1 MKILSVRLK
10 NLNALKGEWKI
21 DFTRAP
27 FDGSSLFAIV
37 GATGA
42 GKTTLLDAICLA
54 LYHETPRLQVSGS
67 ENQLMTHHTQDCLAE
82 VEFMVNNCIYRAF
95 WAQRKAAK
103 TQRLQAPTVELADS
117 DGQILASKITDK
129 KRLIEELTGL
139 DFNRFTKSMLLSQG
153 QFAAFLNASD
163 SERAGLLEKLTGTE
177 VYGQI
182 SERIYQRHKAEQD
195 AVTQLKY
202 RLEGIELLTPDQISE
217 YEAALAD
224 KEALLQ
230 GVLPAQKRLAEE
242 LRAFKQLETLWENN
256 VQAESELK
264 AAQGAYKTHKEVINA
279 LDKAGPAQKILTH
292 YQKVQELNQVRAEA
306 EQRKAE
312 LYEAHQHQDAER
324 QKAEHRFNTADTALK
339 ADKANKA
346 EAEKRLN
353 EELAP
358 LDEKIRQLESRIA
371 EQQRLLEP
379 EEKQIKSFKDKKQ
392 QLVSDLY
399 QQQQY
404 LQQNQQWLQNNTHC
418 VALSENL
425 PTITEQ
431 LKRRLELH
439 SEIARLTDQ
448 EKNTDQQLEGIRHHL
463 QPLEQQTKSFE
474 AERTDLTQQVSPLGQ
489 LLQRHP
495 LQNDELARS
504 LLNELFQLSEP
515 TQQMSYYQQEY
526 LKLTGQVHQQEQDI
540 TRYEEQIN
548 ALDKERTPLREEYKK
563 LNAHLQDLE
572 QLLERER
579 QIAALEDARNR
590 LQPDEA
596 CPLCGSHDHPG
607 INEYQAIE
615 LSQTETRLQ
624 ELRDQLDQTRKQGE
638 HLSHQIDQL
647 KMRVESLQQ
656 DQRQKQQSMQQAETG
671 WLQAFQ
677 NVCSMIS
684 RIEKTR
690 VNQSIGDLSAV
701 IDKLVQYFSPPKPLS
716 GLQAEFSVQGIQ
728 ILKSASQAVQAC
740 VDEREALKQQ
750 IWKLQQKIH
759 ERETHHQEAQK
770 QIHELQKQFER
781 FLAQKEQ
788 TRADLIKLEQ
798 QVMALER
805 LLLQNLGQL
814 GLSTS
819 LPELEQQDTLLSQL
833 HTQISEWQ
841 QATENQRQS
850 EQKQREVQLQLDN
863 LLAQSDE
870 QEKRCQQIK
879 TQLGELE
886 KNWQSLKEE
895 RHLSF
900 GSASLDEERTRLK
913 TQLEHSE
920 KHLEQ
925 MRIHFAEQKEKADE
939 LKARLSQQTSYCQD
953 ADEKLRA
960 AEENWQSTLEVS
972 PFKTQKAFEQ
982 ALPEPAE
989 YERWQDLK
997 TELDEALRNAEVT
1010 LKVNRESLEQFISS
1024 VASAHQGTGLELTE
1038 DSVWP
1043 ALQET
1048 LSSQSVNMALR
1059 KIPSLERRLTEYEQE
1074 TETLKTEL
1082 TEQKQILKQ
1091 DQLRRQGLESL
1102 AEEVDRQQHKADLWA
1117 QMNHML
1123 GSANGDKFRRFAQ
1136 GLTLEYLIELANRQ
1150 LLQLHD
1156 RYQLRRKASAELEIE
1171 ILDTWQADAVRDTRT
1186 LSGGE
1191 SFLVSLA
1198 LALALSD
1205 LVSHKVRIDSL
1216 FLDEGFGTLDSETL
1230 EMALNALDNLN
1241 ASGKMIG
1248 VISHISAMKERIPVQ
1263 IKVNKKPGLG
1273 ISVLDDEF
1281 RINALNKQSR
1291 SDG

>member
-21 DFTRAP
+21 DFTQPP

-54 LYHETPRLQVSGS
+54 LYHETPRIQVSGS

-82 VEFMVNNCIYRAF
+82 VEFMVNGAVYRAF

-103 TQRLQAPTVELADS
+103 TQRLQAPIVELADS
-117 DGQILASKITDK
+117 EGQILASKITDK

-153 QFAAFLNASD
+153 QFAAFLNASV

-182 SERIYQRHKAEQD
+182 SERIYLRYKAEQE
-195 AVTQLKY
+195 AVAQLKY
-202 RLEGIELLTPDQISE
+202 RLEGVELLTPDQITE
-217 YEAALAD
+217 YEAALTD
-224 KEALLQ
+224 KEAALQ
-230 GVLPAQKRLAEE
+230 DILPARKRLNDE
-242 LRAFKQLETLWENN
+242 RHAFKQLETLWQKKQ
-256 VQAESELK
+256 QAESELK
-264 AAQGAYKTHKEVINA
+264 DAQAAFKTHKEVINA
-279 LDKAGPAQKILTH
+279 LDKAGPAQKILIQF
-292 YQKVQELNQVRAEA
+292 QKVQELDQVKAEA

-312 LYEAHQHQDAER
+312 LYGAYQQQDAER
-324 QKAEHRFNTADTALK
+324 QKAEHRFNTANTALK
-339 ADKANKA
+339 ADKVNKA

-358 LDEKIRQLESRIA
+358 LDEKIRQLESQVI

-379 EEKQIKSFKDKKQ
+379 EKKQLQSFKDEKE
-392 QLVSDLY
+392 QLVSDFN
-399 QQQQY
+399 QQQSY
-404 LQQNQQWLQNNTHC
+404 LLQNRQWLQNNTHC
-418 VALSENL
+418 ALLFESL

-431 LKRRLELH
+431 FKRRLELH
-439 SEIARLTDQ
+439 REIDRFSDQ
-448 EKNTDQQLEGIRHHL
+448 EKNADQQLQQIRHQL
-463 QPLEQQTKSFE
+463 QPLEQKTKGFE
-474 AERTDLTQQVSPLGQ
+474 AERTALAQQLSPFDQQ
-489 LLQRHP
+489 LQQHP

-504 LLNELFQLSEP
+504 LLNELYQLQEP
-515 TQQMSYYQQEY
+515 VQQLPYYQQEY
-526 LKLTGQVHQQEQDI
+526 LKLTDRMHLQGQEI
-540 TRYEEQIN
+540 TRYAEQVDS
-548 ALDKERTPLREEYKK
+548 LEQERTPLRDEYKK

-572 QLLERER
+572 QLFERER

-624 ELRDQLDQTRKQGE
+624 AMRDQLEQTRKKGE
-638 HLSHQIDQL
+638 QLSHQIDQS
-647 KMRVESLQQ
+647 RVRIESLQQ
-656 DQRQKQQSMQQAETG
+656 DQRQMQQSLQQAESG
-671 WLQAFQ
+671 WQQ
-677 NVCSMIS
+677 TCENVRSMIG
-684 RIEKTR
+684 RIEKILSD
-690 VNQSIGDLSAV
+690 QSIGNPDAV
-701 IDKLVQYFSPPKPLS
+701 VDKLIQYFILPAELS
-716 GLQAEFSVQGIQ
+716 EAQAEFSVQGME
-728 ILKSASQAVQAC
+728 ILKTTSLAVQAC
-740 VDEREALKQQ
+740 VNERESLKQNIWQ
-750 IWKLQQKIH
+750 IQQKIH
-759 ERETHHQEAQK
+759 EWETGNQDAQK
-770 QIHELQKQFER
+770 QIHELQKQHER

-788 TRADLIKLEQ
+788 CKADRVKLEQ
-798 QVMALER
+798 QATALEQILVQSLR
-805 LLLQNLGQL
+805 EVDANAE
-814 GLSTS
+814 
-819 LPELEQQDTLLSQL
+819 LPELEQQDILLSRLRMQV
-833 HTQISEWQ
+833 SEWQ
-841 QATENQRQS
+841 QAMENQQQADQR
-850 EQKQREVQLQLDN
+850 QRELQLKRDN
-863 LLAQSDE
+863 LRAQME
-870 QEKRCQQIK
+870 AQEKRCQLIQ
-879 TQLGELE
+879 TQLEEL
-886 KNWQSLKEE
+886 KKSWQSLKEE

-900 GSASLDEERTRLK
+900 GSASLDEERARLK
-913 TQLEHSE
+913 AQLEHSE
-920 KHLEQ
+920 KQLEQ
-925 MRIHFAEQKEKADE
+925 MRVHFAQQKEKADE
-939 LKARLSQQTSYCQD
+939 LKARLSQQASYCQE
-953 ADEKLRA
+953 AEVRLRA
-960 AEENWQSTLEVS
+960 AEEDWQRTLDAS

-982 ALPEPAE
+982 ALPDSAE
-989 YERWQDLK
+989 YERWQALK
-997 TELDEALRNAEVT
+997 AELDEALRDAEVT
-1010 LKVNRESLEQFISS
+1010 LKVNRESLEQFIAS
-1024 VASAHQGTGLELTE
+1024 VASDHQNDGNVPAD
-1038 DSVWP
+1038 DSVWLS
-1043 ALQET
+1043 LQET
-1048 LSSQSVNMALR
+1048 LSPKSVNMALR
-1059 KIPSLERRLTEYEQE
+1059 KIPALDSRLAEYEQE
-1074 TETLKTEL
+1074 AERLKTEL

-1091 DQLRRQGLESL
+1091 DQLRREGLQSL
-1102 AEEVDRQQHKADLWA
+1102 AEEIDRQQQKADLWA

-1263 IKVNKKPGLG
+1263 IRVNKKPGLG
-1273 ISVLDDEF
+1273 ISLLDERF
-1281 RINALNKQSR
+1281 RHGA
-1291 SDG
+1291 